1 MTSLPVADRMRVAR
15 LGTRLGERP
24 DRLARAAYASASFGS
39 GVLGSIAAASAR
51 YPSAPAIRTDQGELT
66 YAQLWRRSGQ
76 LATVLRDRGL
86 TSQDKVALL
95 ARNGVFFVVA
105 LTAAARLGCDVV
117 LLNTS
122 MAAPQIASVSRSEEV
137 ALVLYDDTL
146 ASLTAECGTAAPGS
160 AVLGSA
166 VLGSA
171 EAMAAAAGAG
181 RQPVPPPQRTGDFIV
196 LTSGTTGRPKG
207 ARRPSGGA
215 GTPAIGAFAARF
227 PWGVRRT
234 VVVPAPFFHSWG
246 LAGLLISLALSCTV
260 VTRAEFDA
268 RATLEDMAASRADLL
283 LAVPAMLQRI
293 ADLDPADFVRN
304 DVRSLRGIISS
315 GSSLPPSVATDVL
328 NRFGPVLYNVYGS
341 TEVAAC
347 TIAGPR
353 DLRRD
358 PGTAGRPAPGVR
370 VEVLD
375 AEGNPCPPGLV
386 GQVFVG
392 SVMRFE
398 GYTDGQGKPVQH
410 GLLASGDLGRFDSA
424 GRLTIVGREDD
435 MIVSGGENVYPA
447 EVEELLLAHPAVA
460 DAAVIGVPDAEF
472 GQGLE
477 AFIVPAPGA
486 NLDAAGVRAFVRARL
501 ARYKV
506 PRAVRFLDGLPRTA
520 TGKLQRQR
528 LT

>member
-1 MTSLPVADRMRVAR
+1 MTWLPVSDTMKMAR
-15 LGTRLGERP
+15 LGTKLGERP
-24 DRLARAAYASASFGS
+24 DRMVRAVCASASFGS

-51 YPSAPAIRTDQGELT
+51 YPAAAAIRTEQAELT

-76 LATVLRDRGL
+76 LAAVLRDRGL
-86 TSQDKVALL
+86 TSEDKVALL

-122 MAAPQIASVSRSEEV
+122 MAAPQIASITDDEEV
-137 ALVLYDDTL
+137 ALILHDDTL
-146 ASLTAECGTAAPGS
+146 ASLTVECGPALIGS
-160 AVLGSA
+160 AD
-166 VLGSA
+166 
-171 EAMAAAAGAG
+171 AMAAAAGAG
-181 RQPVPPPQRTGDFIV
+181 RRPVPPPRRSSDFIV

-207 ARRPSGGA
+207 ARRPSA
-215 GTPAIGAFAARF
+215 GTGTLAIGAFAARF

-246 LAGLLISLALSCTV
+246 LAALLISLALSCTV

-268 RATLEDMAASRADLL
+268 QATLEDMAASRADLL

-293 ADLDPADFVRN
+293 TDLDPADFVRH

-315 GSSLPPSVATDVL
+315 GSALPPSVATDML
-328 NRFGPVLYNVYGS
+328 NRFGPILYNVYGS

-358 PGTAGRPAPGVR
+358 PATAGHPAPGVR

-375 AEGNPCPPGLV
+375 AEGNPCPPGVV

-392 SVMRFE
+392 SAMRFE
-398 GYTDGQGKPVQH
+398 GYTDGKGKPALR
-410 GLLASGDLGRFDSA
+410 GLLASGDLGRFDSS
-424 GRLTIVGREDD
+424 GRLAIVGREDD

-447 EVEELLLAHPAVA
+447 EVEDLLLTHRAVA
-460 DAAVIGVPDAEF
+460 DAAVVGVPDTEF
-472 GQGLE
+472 GQGLK

-486 NLDAAGVRAFVRARL
+486 DLGAAEVRAFVRARL

-506 PRAVRFLDGLPRTA
+506 PRAVRFLDELPRTA
-520 TGKLQRQR
+520 TGKLQKQR
-528 LT
+528 LV